1 MRQNRSVDLK
11 RAFDVA
17 KAATEA
23 GAAVALSH
31 FRRGVAVELKEDQSP
46 VTIADREAEA
56 AIFAVIRAAFPD
68 HGILGEESGEVAHST
83 TRWIVDPIDGTRGF
97 AAGGSFWG
105 PLIAL
110 EHDGTI
116 VAGALALPVLGE
128 TYVAAR
134 GLGCWQRGERV
145 QLSSVTEWSQATLSL
160 GEVRR
165 IAQRIG
171 WDRFQT
177 LVSTCLSVRSFGDVG
192 AAVMLLSGRADAWL
206 EAGVSPWDIAP
217 QKILVEEAGGRFT
230 DLSDAKSALLATNGH
245 LHDQVLAIVAS
256 GS

>member
-1 MRQNRSVDLK
+1 VDLK
-11 RAFDVA
+11 RVFDVA

-23 GAAVALSH
+23 GSAVALSH
-31 FRRGVAVELKEDQSP
+31 FRRGVTVELKADQSP

-56 AIFAVIRAAFPD
+56 AIFAVIRDAFPE
-68 HGILGEESGEVAHST
+68 HGILGEESGEVIRSD

-97 AAGGSFWG
+97 TAGGSFWG

-110 EHDGTI
+110 EHEGRI

-134 GLGCWQRGERV
+134 GLGCWNRGERV
-145 QLSSVTEWSQATLSL
+145 KLSSVTSWDAATLSL
-160 GEVRR
+160 GEIRR
-165 IAQRIG
+165 IAQRVG
-171 WDRFQT
+171 WERFES
-177 LVSTCLSVRSFGDVG
+177 LVSSCLSVRSFGDVG

-217 QKILVEEAGGRFT
+217 QKVLVEEAGGRVT
-230 DLSDAKSALLATNGH
+230 DLSDTKSAILATNGH
-245 LHDQVLAIVAS
+245 LHDHVLRAITDA
-256 GS
+256 